1 MKKLLSL
8 LTALCLMLTTCPAL
22 AEEAAD
28 APARLSASGYMAA
41 MDAMAGKA
49 AKAGVTLTWH
59 TEPFSSAPGYTLH
72 ACETLQGMPVL
83 VCQEDTVVMLCT
95 AVTYRPEQAPLEPEA
110 YLGQY
115 IVMLT
120 PILTSQGM
128 TEDEA
133 FEALLP
139 MVNEDGFLEAAARVS
154 ADSEEHHRF
163 SILGCE
169 AALLRMDSSDK
180 TAQLCLYVYVAPDLM
195 PRPQ

>member
-1 MKKLLSL
+1 MTKRILSALLAAL
-8 LTALCLMLTTCPAL
+8 LILCALTPAL
-22 AEEAAD
+22 AEDAAD

-41 MDAMAGKA
+41 MDAMA

-72 ACETLQGMPVL
+72 ACKTLQGMPVF

-128 TEDEA
+128 TEEEA

-169 AALLRMDSSDK
+169 AALLRIDSSSDK
-180 TAQLCLYVYVAPDLM
+180 TAQLCLYVYVTPDLM